1 MFSRPVLFVG
11 VLVACVVVPYVLLD
25 DHLAEGVRGVWNRV
39 LGKAAEDEEALLDR
53 FDHAA
58 YTPASGAS
66 AKGPIVTIEQAFRF
80 DLTPQWVSHQW
91 PRVSTVLGE
100 PEQLGMR
107 VALVTGT
114 RTDDVAGSLTYY
126 FDQHHQLQRI
136 TFEGLT
142 RDPRRLLAA
151 TVTPYNLK
159 SLPTTGAARYI
170 AGDADD
176 PTSEVFVE
184 HLPVL
189 TADPEA
195 PRAEVSVDLR
205 RAAPRRAD
213 KRAAVARPAD
223 TRTPSRKTPGDDPD
237 AKLLPS
243 SYRRW

>member
-25 DHLAEGVRGVWNRV
+25 DHLAQSVRGAWNGLLGRV
-39 LGKAAEDEEALLDR
+39 EDEKDGLLDR
-53 FDHAA
+53 FNHEA
-58 YTPASGAS
+58 YSPASGAS
-66 AKGPIVTIEQAFRF
+66 QKGPIVTIEQAFRF
-80 DLTPQWVSHQW
+80 DLTPQWISSRW

-114 RTDDVAGSLTYY
+114 RPDDVAGSLTYY
-126 FDQHHQLQRI
+126 FDPHHQLQRI

-142 RDPRRLLAA
+142 RDPQRVLAA
-151 TVTPYNLK
+151 TVTPYGLK
-159 SLPTTGAARYI
+159 SLPTTGAAHYV
-170 AGDADD
+170 AGDPDN
-176 PTSEVFVE
+176 PTSEVIVD

-189 TADPEA
+189 VADPDA

-205 RAAPRRAD
+205 RTSPRRKMATAPRSEARAAPRKTAD
-213 KRAAVARPAD
+213 E
-223 TRTPSRKTPGDDPD
+223 DPD
-237 AKLLPS
+237 PKLLPS